1 MNAYPVAMPRDAA
14 LAPFPPAPAYREV
27 IPAAPLRAGLACAW
41 FYQAPSHPAPP
52 VLVIPD
58 GCVDLIW
65 TQDDLFVAGPD
76 PVAQPAAIA
85 PGALLTA
92 VRFAP
97 GAAQAFLG
105 LPLHAI
111 AGQRIALRDLWGRRA
126 RRLADALAMEAT
138 DPLARLRSLQDAI
151 ARQGPPVPDPVMHA
165 LFARL
170 DRPDTLSPARLARE
184 FDLSERTLRRRCHDA
199 FGYGPKTLARILRL
213 QRFLGAS
220 RHSSLLRRAL
230 DAGYGDASHLV
241 RETRLLTG
249 LAPGALLAQRHG

>member
-1 MNAYPVAMPRDAA
+1 MPRDAA
-14 LAPFPPAPAYREV
+14 HAPPPPAPAYRE
-27 IPAAPLRAGLACAW
+27 IAPAAPLRAGLTCAW
-41 FYQAPSHPAPP
+41 SYQAPSHPTPP

-92 VRFAP
+92 VRFTP

-105 LPLHAI
+105 LPLQAI
-111 AGQRIALRDLWGRRA
+111 AGQRVALRDLWGPRA
-126 RRLADALAMEAT
+126 RRLTDALAMDAVG
-138 DPLARLRSLQDAI
+138 PHARLRSLQHAI
-151 ARQGPPVPDPVMHA
+151 ARQGPPVPDPAMRA
-165 LFARL
+165 LFACL
-170 DRPDTLSPARLARE
+170 DRPDTLPPARLARE
-184 FDLSERTLRRRCHDA
+184 FNISERTLRRRCHAA

-213 QRFLGAS
+213 QRFLGAPGQ
-220 RHSSLLRRAL
+220 SSLLQRAL

-249 LAPGALLAQRHG
+249 LAPGLLLAQRHG

>member
-1 MNAYPVAMPRDAA
+1 MPRDAA
-14 LAPFPPAPAYREV
+14 HTPLPDAPAYRELAP
-27 IPAAPLRAGLACAW
+27 IAPLRAGLTCAW
-41 FYQAPSHPAPP
+41 TYRAPSRPASE

-65 TQDDLFVAGPD
+65 TRDDLFVAGPD
-76 PVAQPAAIA
+76 PVAQQARMA

-105 LPLHAI
+105 LPLQAI
-111 AGQRIALRDLWGRRA
+111 AGQRVALRDLWGSRA
-126 RRLADALAMEAT
+126 RHLTDALAFDAA
-138 DPLARLRSLQDAI
+138 DPWERLRSLQHAI
-151 ARQGPPVPDPVMHA
+151 ARQGPPVPDPAMHA

-170 DRPDTLSPARLARE
+170 DHPDAPPTARLARE
-184 FDLSERTLRRRCHDA
+184 FDISERTLRRRCHDA

-213 QRFLGAS
+213 QRFLGAPAQS
-220 RHSSLLRRAL
+220 TLLRRAL

-241 RETRLLTG
+241 REARLLTG
-249 LAPGALLAQRHG
+249 LTPGALLAQRHG